1 MLEANLLQRKTVK
14 LAAAMLPRHIF
25 FDCFGFSIAVHSNFD
40 AVKSGHVS
48 RNFTAAIHDQVS
60 SNFAA
65 AKNGTLTCSS
75 SFAEENFVYDYLCF
89 CLAVSAI
96 ENDDVCCKQNFSSR
110 L

>member
-25 FDCFGFSIAVHSNFD
+25 YCFRFSIAVHSNFD

-48 RNFTAAIHDQVS
+48 INFTAAIHDQVS

-75 SFAEENFVYDYLCF
+75 SFAEENFVYGYFCF
-89 CLAVSAI
+89 WLAVSAI

>member
-25 FDCFGFSIAVHSNFD
+25 SDWFRFSKAVNSNFD
-40 AVKSGHVS
+40 AVKSGNVS
-48 RNFTAAIHDQVS
+48 RNFTAAIRDQVS

-75 SFAEENFVYDYLCF
+75 SFAEENFVYGSFCF